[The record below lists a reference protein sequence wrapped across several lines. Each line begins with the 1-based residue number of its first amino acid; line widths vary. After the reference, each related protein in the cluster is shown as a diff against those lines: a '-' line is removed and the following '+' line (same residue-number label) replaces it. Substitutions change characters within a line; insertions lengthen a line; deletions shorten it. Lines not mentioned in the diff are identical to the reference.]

1 AQPPRKRAQL
11 GRVLRLRPQG
21 VGGRTSVAHSLPD
34 CFGLLK
40 RKRPARGAGREFGT
54 MTLLHASP
62 VGSSMNFSREKVR
75 VLGRLDIDDKTGST
89 GTLAPIAPTSDGY
102 DKSSGGTRIIGATDK
117 YVISLHA
124 RRVAACYLV
133 WSKGLAAD
141 ERRERLPQD
150 GGRM

>member
-1 AQPPRKRAQL
+1 
-11 GRVLRLRPQG
+11 
-21 VGGRTSVAHSLPD
+21 
-34 CFGLLK
+34 
-40 RKRPARGAGREFGT
+40 
-54 MTLLHASP
+54 
-62 VGSSMNFSREKVR
+62 
-75 VLGRLDIDDKTGST
+75 
-89 GTLAPIAPTSDGY
+89 PTSDGY

-150 GGRM
+150 GGRMRGHCRPHVASPRSRTADADGRELAAPGGRCGRAKRCCPERRQARNSTAPVAAQPRRTPKKRPRHMCRGWR